1 MSKPER
7 ELVSKFYRVPAKN
20 EPCEF
25 VSASEIMQTIGGLL
39 INRLT
44 PNKLGRVMKSMGF
57 VSQRSRGER
66 GYNVVAYS
74 GADIDLNRTLMAQ
87 EAKPEDEVS
96 VISGETIFDTFDALF

>member
-1 MSKPER
+1 
-7 ELVSKFYRVPAKN
+7 
-20 EPCEF
+20 
-25 VSASEIMQTIGGLL
+25 
-39 INRLT
+39 
-44 PNKLGRVMKSMGF
+44 MKAMGF
-57 VSQRSRGER
+57 VSVRSRGER